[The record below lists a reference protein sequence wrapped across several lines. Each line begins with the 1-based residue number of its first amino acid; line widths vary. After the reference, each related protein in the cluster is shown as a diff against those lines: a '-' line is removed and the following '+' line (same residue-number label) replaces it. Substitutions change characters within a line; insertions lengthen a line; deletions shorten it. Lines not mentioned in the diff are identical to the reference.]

1 MAIWDILLP
10 FGTICVHLVHF
21 FCFGIM
27 QRKKSGNPECDGEK
41 ENKGGD
47 RKIAGKKQNK
57 GGDRKKSGKKENKRR
72 KVQFL
77 LISWPSSFKGCSK
90 PCYPSESL
98 YYRFLQKKWRAG
110 EKNTNLGALQGCQM
124 VCCQTENPNLGN
136 FWRVLQWKMFVYFV
150 DTWSIL
156 QFFVIF
162 YGYLV
167 YLVRVNLVYSSRF
180 GILYQRKIWQPWGIV

>member
-1 MAIWDILLP
+1 LENIMAIWDILLP

-98 YYRFLQKKWRAG
+98 YYRFLQKKMESRG
-110 EKNTNLGALQGCQM
+110 EKYEFGGIAGLPDGLLSNRESKFGKFLEGLAM
-124 VCCQTENPNLGN
+124 EDVCIFCGHLVHFTV
-136 FWRVLQWKMFVYFV
+136 FCY
-150 DTWSIL
+150 IL
-156 QFFVIF
+156 WI
-162 YGYLV
+162 
-167 YLVRVNLVYSSRF
+167 F
-180 GILYQRKIWQPWGIV
+180 GIPSSC